1 VRGRRWRTGT
11 QATVVAGLV
20 TVAVAVTA
28 GCTGSSHPGSAASAR
43 SSGGTGGS
51 TPNSRPSVSGTAST
65 PFPPPFSNAS
75 GTAPSATAPSATVS
89 PVTDVAAQRL
99 FARSKAATAAV
110 RTMRITGTETSYGVT
125 VRLDLRFGQHNTAG
139 RITQGGYTFDLIFV
153 GRQFYF
159 RAPVAF
165 LRAQYKNK
173 LPAAVKKGEGKYVV
187 SAVTS
192 ANARPYASL
201 ANRNALV
208 SGVYYPHPNLRRGPN
223 RKVNG
228 VVCASLVDPGR
239 GTFYVRADNA
249 LPVEIDASAAGGG
262 HLTFS
267 QLNRVPEPTAPA
279 PGQAVDG
286 NGNPV

>member
-1 VRGRRWRTGT
+1 
-11 QATVVAGLV
+11 
-20 TVAVAVTA
+20 
-28 GCTGSSHPGSAASAR
+28 
-43 SSGGTGGS
+43 
-51 TPNSRPSVSGTAST
+51 
-65 PFPPPFSNAS
+65 
-75 GTAPSATAPSATVS
+75 VS
-89 PVTDVAAQRL
+89 PVTDIAAQRL

-110 RTMRITGTETSYGVT
+110 RTMRITGTESTNGATVT
-125 VRLDLRFGQHNTAG
+125 LDLRFGQYNTAG

-153 GRQFYF
+153 GQKFYF

-165 LRAQYKNK
+165 LKAQYKNK
-173 LPAAVKKGEGKYVV
+173 LPAAVTRSEGKYVV

-228 VVCASLVDPGR
+228 VLCASLVDPGR
-239 GTFYVRADNA
+239 GKFYVRADNA
-249 LPVEIDASAAGGG
+249 LPVEVDATATTGAG

-267 QLNRVPEPTAPA
+267 QLNRVPEPRAPA
-279 PGQAVDG
+279 PGQAVDS

>member
-1 VRGRRWRTGT
+1 VFSSRWQPRT
-11 QATVVAGLV
+11 A
-20 TVAVAVTA
+20 AVAVGLAVVIPVGITA
-28 GCTGSSHPGSAASAR
+28 GCTDS
-43 SSGGTGGS
+43 
-51 TPNSRPSVSGTAST
+51 SRPSSTTTLGSSRAATTVSATTSPSALGTKDTAL
-65 PFPPPFSNAS
+65 PP
-75 GTAPSATAPSATVS
+75 APSTTAS

-110 RTMRITGTETSYGVT
+110 RTMRITGTESTNGAT
-125 VRLDLRFGQHNTAG
+125 VRLDLRFGQYNTAG

-153 GRQFYF
+153 GQRFYF

-165 LRAQYKNK
+165 LKAQYKNK
-173 LPAAVKKGEGKYVV
+173 LPPAVKKSEGKYVV

-208 SGVYYPHPNLRRGPN
+208 SGVYYPHPNLRRGAN

-228 VVCASLVDPGR
+228 VLCASLVDPGR
-239 GTFYVRADNA
+239 GRFYVRADSA
-249 LPVEIDASAAGGG
+249 LPVEVDATGATGAG

-267 QLNRVPEPTAPA
+267 QLNRVPEPRAPA
-279 PGQAVDG
+279 PGQAVDS